1 MIGNEQQTPAAMLIS
16 PNSES
21 FGRKPHA
28 TNLKKPASRWLFLY
42 RFQARL
48 RLVREHFEAWLSHHL
63 EATGVARGLALD
75 AEHTARQRDP
85 SAQFVGRQ
93 GRCEAGR

>member
-42 RFQARL
+42 RFQASL
-48 RLVREHFEAWLSHHL
+48 RLVRERFDVPFAALLSHHL
-63 EATGVARGLALD
+63 AAA
-75 AEHTARQRDP
+75 
-85 SAQFVGRQ
+85 
-93 GRCEAGR
+93 